1 MAVISE
7 NFGAL
12 LLPGLRRIFYD
23 QYAALAAESRIPMLF
38 NVLSSTKAV
47 ETDRGVGAFADWR
60 EYEGTIEYD
69 EMEQL
74 YEKNYTHVQFARGF
88 TVERAL
94 YDDDQYNIINKKPA
108 GLAMAAMRKRE
119 KDAAIVFN
127 YAFTDSAA
135 YHGSDGEELCASTH
149 EYSPTNASTQTN
161 AGSTALSYQAVVDT
175 REAMRAFQDD
185 RANLIPVTPD
195 LILVPPEL
203 EEEVHSIVSTLNKV
217 DITDYH
223 TNFVAAKGLQYMV
236 WDYLTDANNWF
247 LIDRGLM
254 KMYLTWFD
262 RVPVEFAEDPT
273 GDYNLQ
279 ARYRGYM
286 RYSYGYSD
294 WRWVYGH
301 AVT

>member
-38 NVLSSTKAV
+38 NVLTSTKAV
-47 ETDRGVGAFADWR
+47 ETDRGVGAFADWK
-60 EYEGTIEYD
+60 EYKGTIEYD

-74 YEKNYTHVQFARGF
+74 WEKNYTHTQFARGF
-88 TVERAL
+88 SIERAL
-94 YDDDQYNIINKKPA
+94 YDDDQYNIINREPA

-119 KDAAIVFN
+119 KDAATIFN
-127 YAFTDSAA
+127 NAFTAST
-135 YHGSDGEELCASTH
+135 GSDGGELCASDH
-149 EYSPTNASTQTN
+149 AYSPTNASTQNNEGT
-161 AGSTALSYQAVVDT
+161 TALSYQAVVDT

-185 RANLIPVTPD
+185 RANLIPVQPD

-203 EEEVHSIVSTLNKV
+203 EEEAHSIVNTLNKV

-223 TNFVAAKGLQYMV
+223 SNFVQAKGLQYLV

-247 LIDRGLM
+247 LIDRAMM

-262 RVPVEFAEDPT
+262 RVPVEFAADPT
-273 GDYNLQ
+273 GDYNLL

-286 RYSYGYSD
+286 RYSLGFSD
-294 WRWVYGH
+294 WRFIYGH
-301 AVT
+301 LVT

>member
-38 NVLSSTKAV
+38 NVTTSSKAQESDV
-47 ETDRGVGAFADWR
+47 GIGAFADWK
-60 EYEGTIEYD
+60 EYKGTIEYD

-74 YEKNYTHVQFARGF
+74 FKKTYTHTQFARGF
-88 TVERAL
+88 SVERAL

-119 KDAAIVFN
+119 KDAASVFN
-127 YAFTDSAA
+127 YAFTDSTA
-135 YHGSDGEELCASTH
+135 YHGADGEELCASTH
-149 EYSPTNASTQTN
+149 ELSPTNASTQTN
-161 AGSTALSYQAVVDT
+161 AGTTALSYQAIVDT
-175 REAMRAFQDD
+175 RELMRAFVDD
-185 RANLIPVTPD
+185 RSNLIPVSPD

-203 EEEVHSIVSTLNKV
+203 EEEAHSIVNTLNKV

-223 TNFVAAKGLQYMV
+223 ANFVAAKGLQYLV

-254 KMYLTWFD
+254 KMYLNWFD
-262 RVPVEFAEDPT
+262 RVPLEFAMDPT
-273 GDYNLQ
+273 SDFRLE
-279 ARYRGYM
+279 ARFRGYM
-286 RYSYGYSD
+286 RYSYGWSD